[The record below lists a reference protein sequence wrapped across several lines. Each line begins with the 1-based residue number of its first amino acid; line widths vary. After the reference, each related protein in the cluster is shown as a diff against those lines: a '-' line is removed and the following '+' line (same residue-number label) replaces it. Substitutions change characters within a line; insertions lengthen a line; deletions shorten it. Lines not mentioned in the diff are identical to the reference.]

1 MDIQLTPSD
10 RPVNVVTVQGVD
22 IQSLGKEEYM
32 VRAVPKGFLDSLK
45 TKAGKL
51 VFSDCSRS

>member
-32 VRAVPKGFLDSLK
+32 VRTVPKGFLDSLK
-45 TKAGKL
+45 TKAGK
-51 VFSDCSRS
+51 